1 MNTKEKFYKR
11 NWFIYLM
18 LFIFPPVGIILLWIY
33 NKRSTKAKAILSV
46 ISAIWLIIA
55 LSNDSPPTTDT
66 ATELA
71 GNESTIETAET
82 SSLSEEE
89 TENIATETDLD
100 IITRAGHPTYY
111 GSVAFSHVIWDDV
124 PKNKIIFGDKSATFG
139 DETILSMNAYRNSD
153 LIRGICICF
162 SNFEN
167 PPDFT
172 IEDVLPIVASYMPF
186 DVIEEYYH
194 YNGSKLLVPNDDN
207 EQKQEKYYILSY
219 GLTDEGSE
227 AYYNKIHEYS
237 GSIDVII
244 ITDENNIVDNFYIDF
259 GTPRWM
265 YNLTLNSYHRETW
278 ECNLTDYIQGTAEG
292 AEEIEP
298 EQESILT
305 PESDSEIPA
314 ENITDN
320 AAPLSDPNTDTA
332 NNSEIST
339 AASNNFNT
347 HNNTNQQES
356 AYQYVLNTNTKR
368 IHIPSCSSVAKI
380 SPQNYGTS
388 NQSTGELELQGYQRC
403 GNCLK

>member
-1 MNTKEKFYKR
+1 
-11 NWFIYLM
+11 M

-55 LSNDSPPTTDT
+55 LSDDNPPTTDT
-66 ATELA
+66 STGLA
-71 GNESTIETAET
+71 ENESTIETTET

-89 TENIATETDLD
+89 TESVIAETDLD

-111 GSVAFSHVIWDDV
+111 GSVASSHVVWNDV

-139 DETILSMNAYRNSD
+139 DETILSMSAYRNSD
-153 LIRGICICF
+153 LIRGINICF

-167 PPDFT
+167 PPGFT

-186 DVIEEYYH
+186 DVIEEYYD
-194 YNGSKLLVPNDDN
+194 YNGSELLVPNDDN
-207 EQKQEKYYILSY
+207 EKKQEKYYILSY
-219 GLTDEGSE
+219 GLTDEGSK
-227 AYYNKIHEYS
+227 AYYEKKHEYS

-244 ITDENNIVDNFYIDF
+244 TTDKNDIVDYFYINF

-278 ECNLTDYIQGTAEG
+278 ECNLTDYIQGAAEG
-292 AEEIEP
+292 AEEIES
-298 EQESILT
+298 EQESSLI
-305 PESDSEIPA
+305 PESDSEIS
-314 ENITDN
+314 TDN
-320 AAPLSDPNTDTA
+320 VTDNTVPLSDLNTDSSS
-332 NNSEIST
+332 NSEIST
-339 AASNNFNT
+339 ATKNNFNLPD
-347 HNNTNQQES
+347 NTDQQET
-356 AYQYVLNTNTKR
+356 ANQYVLNTNTKR

-380 SPQNYGTS
+380 SPKNYGTS
-388 NQSTGELELQGYQRC
+388 NQSIGELELQGYQRC